1 MKYLWT
7 EDTGAGLHFWQ
18 LINQLFF
25 DNELAIESKESNQGI
40 LDALSDLEI
49 KADDKYYIAFD
60 YVVDNQD
67 IRNKY
72 RMLKSISEKSGGKVT
87 ILDMICFEYLILA
100 FGKLVTWT
108 GTGKAD
114 KIKIREDVL
123 SAIEDH
129 RINLSKIDDEKTLQ
143 YLAIGNDKNVKFQL
157 AKNRNRNSFI
167 NNLKAIMQKEITSV
181 DDDINELADLYF
193 KKEDG
198 IEKYKKMLI
207 SIRNKEDQK
216 SLSKKTRDI
225 ITSIAEDSFARMI
238 AFIPDDDLIVS
249 YRPEKAKKFIP
260 LSNASA
266 GQKTTT
272 ILTFLLAY
280 GNQPLLLDQPE
291 DDLDNRLVYDLIV
304 ARLKVAK
311 SKRQIIVVTHNAN
324 IPVNG
329 DSEYIISMDSE
340 TDIIQVNQ
348 TGTMDDESIRQEI
361 CDVMEGTKDA
371 FEMRAKKYHFNI
383 KE

>member
-1 MKYLWT
+1 MK
-7 EDTGAGLHFWQ
+7 
-18 LINQLFF
+18 
-25 DNELAIESKESNQGI
+25 
-40 LDALSDLEI
+40 
-49 KADDKYYIAFD
+49 
-60 YVVDNQD
+60 
-67 IRNKY
+67 
-72 RMLKSISEKSGGKVT
+72 GK
-87 ILDMICFEYLILA
+87 
-100 FGKLVTWT
+100 
-108 GTGKAD
+108 
-114 KIKIREDVL
+114 
-123 SAIEDH
+123 
-129 RINLSKIDDEKTLQ
+129 
-143 YLAIGNDKNVKFQL
+143 
-157 AKNRNRNSFI
+157 
-167 NNLKAIMQKEITSV
+167 
-181 DDDINELADLYF
+181 
-193 KKEDG
+193 
-198 IEKYKKMLI
+198 
-207 SIRNKEDQK
+207 
-216 SLSKKTRDI
+216 
-225 ITSIAEDSFARMI
+225 DSFARMI
-238 AFIPDDDLIVS
+238 AFIPDDDLSVS

-361 CDVMEGTKDA
+361 CNVMEGTKDA